1 MEGLDI
7 EDLVM
12 EAMDYQVM
20 DMVSPAAMA
29 VMA

>member
-12 EAMDYQVM
+12 EAMDNQVM